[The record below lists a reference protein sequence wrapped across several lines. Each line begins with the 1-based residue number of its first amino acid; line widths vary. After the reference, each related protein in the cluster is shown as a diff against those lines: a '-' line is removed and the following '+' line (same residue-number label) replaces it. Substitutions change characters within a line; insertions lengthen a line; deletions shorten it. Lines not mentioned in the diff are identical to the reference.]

1 MSHNHAKN
9 DVLNMEYGEF
19 VAYLAVIQEQEK
31 ENLKRLAIAVR
42 MANVDSSAFMEWL
55 EK

>member
-1 MSHNHAKN
+1 M
-9 DVLNMEYGEF
+9 LNMEYGEF
-19 VAYLAVIQEQEK
+19 VAYLAVIQAQEK

-42 MANVDSSAFMEWL
+42 MANTDTTAFMDWL